1 MSELD
6 ELKKENRRLKSLL
19 KNAVKLLNT
28 YKEYLKHPE
37 TIGVG
42 KTVAANKTVRSTRP
56 RKKAAKPK

>member
-6 ELKKENRRLKSLL
+6 ELKKENKRLKSLL

-37 TIGVG
+37 TIG
-42 KTVAANKTVRSTRP
+42 KTVTVKKTVRPAKP